1 MRDELRSALRIRA
14 AAEELR
20 QIARRLARPD
30 DRVALISVASSLD
43 TKAAILD
50 SATISVTKRHRSQ
63 LERYFDHRNR
73 WRTTLRSRSLT
84 HWSAFRTDALLRL

>member
-50 SATISVTKRHRSQ
+50 SATVSVTKHHRSQ
-63 LERYFDHRNR
+63 LERDFDRRNR
-73 WRTTLRSRSLT
+73 WRNDPPEPELDSLE
-84 HWSAFRTDALLRL
+84 RLQD